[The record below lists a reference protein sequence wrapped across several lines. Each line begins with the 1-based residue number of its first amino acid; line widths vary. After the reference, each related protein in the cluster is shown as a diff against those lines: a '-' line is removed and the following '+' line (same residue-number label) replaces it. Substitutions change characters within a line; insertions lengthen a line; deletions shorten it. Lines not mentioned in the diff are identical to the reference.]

1 MASALQRQSQSGAKS
16 MTLRIDRAQ
25 ERVLLSG
32 DFRSEHVHQVKAEL
46 DRYRSP
52 VASELEEVGLVDVEA
67 IRFLNSCGAAGVSV
81 LHGSVYIRTW
91 MPQEHERPGGTA
103 EREKRTVGKRFDWL
117 RASIRINA
125 SLVVLLWM
133 VYQPMLAQSQQ
144 PVTPSNGARGAELVR
159 LPLTLREAVQLALKQ
174 NPREIIVRI
183 EVEQRERLSDEA
195 LAKLLP
201 QVAIDSTAS
210 VKRFNGQSITGGPV
224 PAQYGPFQVLNFGGE
239 FSQSLVDLPL
249 IRRLQ
254 SSRQDIVTAKYERN
268 STREDIVSTVV
279 TRYLFVQRA
288 KATLGA
294 AQAQREL
301 AQRLFDQAAQLE
313 KNGIGTGLDTL
324 RANVE
329 LQNELQREIDAS
341 SSVQTASYAL
351 AYVLSLKPDQE
362 VEAIDSMKY
371 DQPPALDEKSLI
383 QTAYQQ
389 RPELLAIA
397 SAQRS
402 ALIET
407 KGVREQRLP
416 SVTFEGSYFEQGRI
430 FGDSIPAYTYTGT
443 LHLPLWTSG
452 RISAEF
458 AGARLQEQRLAEQ
471 RRDTANSVLQQV
483 RTAIEQLRASSGAV
497 TVANDAL
504 DLARQEVARA
514 ERRFAAGVST
524 NIDVVTAQD
533 QLARASNNQI
543 EALYRYNQS
552 RVDLA
557 RATGDVENIYAH

>member
-1 MASALQRQSQSGAKS
+1 MS
-16 MTLRIDRAQ
+16 MRWC
-25 ERVLLSG
+25 
-32 DFRSEHVHQVKAEL
+32 
-46 DRYRSP
+46 
-52 VASELEEVGLVDVEA
+52 EV
-67 IRFLNSCGAAGVSV
+67 
-81 LHGSVYIRTW
+81 
-91 MPQEHERPGGTA
+91 
-103 EREKRTVGKRFDWL
+103 KRFDRLQPPFRRHAWL
-117 RASIRINA
+117 
-125 SLVVLLWM
+125 VLLLWIFH
-133 VYQPMLAQSQQ
+133 QPMLAQSRQLV
-144 PVTPSNGARGAELVR
+144 PPGNDATGATLVR

-174 NPREIIVRI
+174 NPREVVARI
-183 EVEQRERLSDEA
+183 EVERRRRMSDEA
-195 LAKLLP
+195 RAKLLP
-201 QVAIDSTAS
+201 QAAIDSTVS
-210 VKRFNGQSITGGPV
+210 VKRFNGQSITGGRMPT
-224 PAQYGPFQVLNFGGE
+224 QYGPFQVLNFGGE
-239 FSQSLVDLPL
+239 FSQSIIDLPH
-249 IRRLQ
+249 IRQFQ
-254 SSRQDIVTAKYERN
+254 SSRQDIATARDERN

-288 KATLGA
+288 KATLEA
-294 AQAQREL
+294 VQAQRDL

-329 LQNELQREIDAS
+329 LQNELQQEIDAS

-371 DQPPALDEKSLI
+371 DQPSALDEQSLI
-383 QTAYQQ
+383 RTAYQQ

-407 KGVREQRLP
+407 EGVREQRLP
-416 SVTFEGSYFEQGRI
+416 SVTFEGSYSEQGRI
-430 FGDSIPAYTYTGT
+430 FADSIPAYTYTGT

-452 RISAEF
+452 RISAEI
-458 AGARLQEQRLAEQ
+458 AEARLQEQRLAEQ
-471 RRDTANSVLQQV
+471 KRDIANSVLQQV
-483 RTAIEQLRASSGAV
+483 RTAIDQLRASSGAV
-497 TVANDAL
+497 TVANNAL

-524 NIDVVTAQD
+524 NIDVITAQD

-557 RATGDVENIYAH
+557 RATGDVENAYAH